1 MAFVLYLAMT
11 AAEFHT
17 DSPLPCPTAWMACH
31 FSPYGTALSN
41 LPSALPKGSLLIL
54 NDRTPVFGH
63 NPERIAQQLA
73 ETAEQFE
80 CSGILLDFQRPD
92 EDRTGSIAEAIAA
105 LPYPVAV
112 TPQYAEKLDCAVFLP
127 PPPMTTPLKTHLA
140 PWQGR
145 KIWLEA
151 AMEKQCVRVDKT
163 GSKALPWD
171 GDPLPCPIPMRRFTA
186 PTGSRYIRIISTFSF
201 AGMKRSFGR
210 YWKKAN
216 SWGSAGL
223 WDCISSWAHP
233 LPKKWPQTPPASIP
247 EGGLSAAGHPFP
259 NGRYNWREFPPD
271 PSSSPPPGRQGRPHP

>member
-92 EDRTGSIAEAIAA
+92 EERTGSIAEAIAA

-171 GDPLPCPIPMRRFTA
+171 GDPLPCPHTDEALHCTYRIEVHSDHIDFFLRRDEA
-186 PTGSRYIRIISTFSF
+186 QLRALLEEGEQLGISRFVGLYQQLGASF
-201 AGMKRSFGR
+201 AQEM
-210 YWKKAN
+210 
-216 SWGSAGL
+216 
-223 WDCISSWAHP
+223 
-233 LPKKWPQTPPASIP
+233 
-247 EGGLSAAGHPFP
+247 AADTARFH
-259 NGRYNWREFPPD
+259 
-271 PSSSPPPGRQGRPHP
+271 S